1 MVALCPHFGYNVDEE
16 RMDIMKIATSTE
28 RLNELFESDPR
39 SNAAIGDILNVS
51 RQAVSA
57 WRQGVR
63 SPKKN
68 VLIKIAEMY
77 NVNLEW
83 LMGFDVDRNAEQHS
97 MVIPDSG
104 LFRKIIMA
112 MEPEDYRTV
121 MSIFEKTEIK
131 MRERGEL

>member
-16 RMDIMKIATSTE
+16 RMDTMKIATSTE

-63 SPKKN
+63 SPNKN

-77 NVNLEW
+77 NVNLEL

>member
-1 MVALCPHFGYNVDEE
+1 
-16 RMDIMKIATSTE
+16 MKIATSTE

-112 MEPEDYRTV
+112 MEPEDYKTV